1 MGKLKNALK
10 NAPKTGCPCGSPQTY
25 SACCQPLHDGQTQA
39 ADALTLMRSRYAAY
53 AQRRADYLLA
63 TWHPTTRPEPFDLS
77 DDRSQWLGLEV
88 RTHTSQDDTHATV
101 EFVARYRLDGRGR
114 RLHEIS
120 RFVREEGRWF
130 YVDGKHSDK

>member
-88 RTHTSQDDTHATV
+88 RTHTSQDGTHATV
-101 EFVARYRLDGRGR
+101 EFVARYRLDGRGQ

-120 RFVREEGRWF
+120 RFVLERGRWF
-130 YVDGKHSDK
+130 YVSGEHPD